1 MPQTHNSMA
10 GKRWQDELSKRKANQ
25 SYRTL
30 GNFNPQLIDFASNDY
45 LGLSKSTE
53 LKKRIEAQVQQLQTG
68 NINGAGGSRLLTG
81 NYPLLEESEQFLAQ
95 HFNSESGLIFQ
106 SGYMANVA
114 VLSTLPGRGDTV
126 LYDEQAHACM
136 KDGIRLSAA
145 SRFPFLHNDLHDL
158 EKKLSKAKGNIFVV
172 VESVY
177 SMDGDV
183 CPLAELVPLCEQYDA
198 AIIVDEAHSTG
209 LFGNGGRGLV
219 NRLTLH
225 DKIAV
230 RIYTFGKA
238 MGVHGAFVACN
249 QLVKNY
255 LINFSRPFIYTTAP
269 DAHTPIGMTESVKLI
284 VENPQWEETL
294 KHNIQQY
301 REKLQIN
308 DASAAYSA
316 IQSFLIPGN
325 AQARQAAQTLVEA
338 GFDVRPILA
347 PTVKE
352 GTERLR
358 IILHRYNTTQEINAL
373 TELVLRLKSTA

>member
-1 MPQTHNSMA
+1 MA

-30 GNFNPQLIDFASNDY
+30 GNFNPQLIDFSSNDY
-45 LGLSKSTE
+45 LGLCKSTE
-53 LKKRIEAQVQQLQTG
+53 LKKRIAAQLQQLPSG
-68 NINGAGGSRLLTG
+68 NINGASGSRLLTG
-81 NYPLLEESEQFLAQ
+81 NYPLLEKSEYFLAQ

-106 SGYMANVA
+106 SGYMANLA
-114 VLSTLPGRGDTV
+114 VLSALPGRGDTI

-145 SRFPFLHNDLHDL
+145 TRFPFLHNDLHDL
-158 EKKLSKAKGNIFVV
+158 KKKLSKAKGNIFVV

-183 CPLAELVPLCEQYDA
+183 CQLAELVSLCEPYNA
-198 AIIVDEAHSTG
+198 TIIVDEAHSTG
-209 LFGNGGRGLV
+209 LFGHGGRGLV
-219 NRLTLH
+219 NHLNLQG
-225 DKIAV
+225 KIAV

-249 QLVKNY
+249 EQIKNY

-269 DAHTPIGMTESVKLI
+269 DAHTPIGMTESVKLV

-301 REKLQIN
+301 REKLHVN
-308 DASAAYSA
+308 DASATYSA

-325 AQARQAAQTLVEA
+325 KEARQAAQSLTEA

-358 IILHRYNTTQEINAL
+358 IILHRYNTAQEIDKL
-373 TELVLRLKSTA
+373 TELLFLLNSTY